1 MLEERPN
8 FHSKTGFFPPTAPDS
23 GIVEKVFNL
32 FAHEIPID
40 AEGEIA
46 WQQAGPLDTGALM
59 KVFNK
64 HLAGGEPAEWR
75 QLSLRVREGKPAP
88 DFLFEYLK
96 GRKMALR
103 KLRGRER
110 IG

>member
-1 MLEERPN
+1 MFAGLSPPIRDPFVVTVEILRADMLEERPN
-8 FHSKTGFFPPTAPDS
+8 FHLQADFFPPTAPDS
-23 GIVEKVFNL
+23 GIVKKVFNL

-64 HLAGGEPAEWR
+64 HLAGVSRPSGDS
-75 QLSLRVREGKPAP
+75 SL
-88 DFLFEYLK
+88 
-96 GRKMALR
+96 
-103 KLRGRER
+103 
-110 IG
+110 